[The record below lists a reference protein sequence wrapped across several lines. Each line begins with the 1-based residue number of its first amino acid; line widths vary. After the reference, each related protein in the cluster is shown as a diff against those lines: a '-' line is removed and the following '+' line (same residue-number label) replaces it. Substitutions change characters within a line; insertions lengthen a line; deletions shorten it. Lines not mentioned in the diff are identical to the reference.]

1 MPFIFSEKP
10 FQLSVCLRMLYS
22 CQYWLDTVFF
32 QMIFEFAAPTT
43 VIVNSVGSKLA
54 PMIHYQLP
62 QWTEPPI
69 PFNYLIDYKLAVLS
83 IDLKE
88 LPSGQN
94 HPGCVVQDHADL
106 DTGSI
111 PFMPVD
117 MACGKA
123 MLSLIANPLPA
134 LLLLF
139 IILGRSLMLQVHVYA
154 IMRYADLILLPDD
167 HLQHPR
173 TEAIAGMGF
182 LDYF

>member
-43 VIVNSVGSKLA
+43 VIVNSVGSELA

-69 PFNYLIDYKLAVLS
+69 PFNHLIDYKLAVLG

-88 LPSGQN
+88 LTSGQ
-94 HPGCVVQDHADL
+94 HHSGCVVQDHADL
-106 DTGSI
+106 DTGPI

-117 MACGKA
+117 MASGKA
-123 MLSLIANPLPA
+123 MLSLIANSLSA
-134 LLLLF
+134 FLLLF
-139 IILGRSLMLQVHVYA
+139 IVLSQSLMLQVHMYA
-154 IMRYADLILLPDD
+154 IV
-167 HLQHPR
+167 
-173 TEAIAGMGF
+173 
-182 LDYF
+182 